1 MKFFY
6 LVPLIFLTACGPS
19 LEEKQNIAKI
29 TCNVMGESRN
39 MDSSIRIKEINAAR
53 TELGEEPFLEGD
65 DVIKQS
71 FKYGLCETLVAFPL
85 EYSKQLEEMKQLE
98 QARKEQ
104 ERLNKIRKEQER
116 VQRVSDS
123 LKEWKSEILKRIETV
138 PNPVQDVKFRVK
150 NSDTFPLDLV
160 INCSGL
166 KHLSSNFTITF
177 SNELGTLTARD
188 GVGFCLYSQNGVTIS
203 VDETDRENLYKV
215 IGYKIEGSLMEFV
228 KSVDVEIKASTPTLV
243 RANTS
248 SERSAYR
255 YVDPKNFH
263 KELLQKDLQ
272 NNPIKLRIYEK

>member
-1 MKFFY
+1 M
-6 LVPLIFLTACGPS
+6 PLIFLTACGPS

-39 MDSSIRIKEINAAR
+39 MDSSFRIKEINAAR

-65 DVIKQS
+65 NVIKES
-71 FKYGLCETLVAFPL
+71 FKYRLCETLVAFPA

-98 QARKEQ
+98 QAREEQ

-138 PNPVQDVKFRVK
+138 PNPVLDVKFGVEY
-150 NSDTFPLDLV
+150 SDMFPLKLM

-166 KHLSSNFTITF
+166 QHLRNTFTITF
-177 SNELGTLTARD
+177 SNELGTLTALD
-188 GVGFCLYSQNGVTIS
+188 PIGYCNNYTPVSSGVSDVTID

-215 IGYKIEGSLMEFV
+215 IGSKIEGSLMEFV
-228 KSVDVEIKASTPTLV
+228 KSVDVEIKGSAPNLVSTD
-243 RANTS
+243 TS
-248 SERSAYR
+248 RERSAYR
-255 YVDPKNFH
+255 YVDPMNFH
-263 KELLQKDLQ
+263 TELLQSDLTD
-272 NNPIKLRIYEK
+272 NPIKLRIYEK